1 MRPSYPGSRRTG
13 RILVACLVGL
23 VLPIA
28 SAQGKDYGRLS
39 GMVKD
44 SRGNPLM
51 GATVMVI
58 GPTLLSADT
67 VSDEIERV
75 VTDARGRFM
84 IEHLVP
90 GWYSLRVTAPTLVPI
105 LRKGIRVDAGETA
118 SESFVLADI
127 FAPLR
132 FQIPNHSVTS
142 WGDDWKWVLRTSPAT
157 RPILR
162 YQDAVAQADPEVK
175 PRPTASQKLI
185 GMLPGSARRDPLAED
200 PGLGSVLAYLRP
212 LSADSDLLVVGSM
225 AANGVQGS
233 TVATALRRNLV
244 KGDPQELSLVVHQM
258 NFADGVPLPPGNSA
272 DPLGHAQGI
281 VATYTQTRHVTSRI
295 TVTAGMEVNYL
306 NAARDAMTTRPR
318 VRMDYQVDRET
329 EVGVQYGSGR
339 SNGSQTFLERVGMLN
354 AFPRVTLR
362 NYHPELEQL
371 NHAEVSVRRRV
382 GDSSHLELAAYH
394 DAVHN
399 AVVWGAGNFAN
410 ASLLEGNFLP
420 NPLADGVSLNAG
432 DFQSMGFRAAYRRT
446 LGHNVETLVAYS
458 TGSALVPYAAAMRAA
473 RDGQFQNALRAA
485 RSNSIAGRVS
495 ARIPVTR
502 TQIITSYEW
511 VPYGRVTVVDPYG
524 QANLDLQP
532 YLAVQIRQP
541 LPTIAFLP
549 AHIEAL
555 ADFRNLLDEGN
566 VPMAQSGEK
575 PLLLS
580 SSYRCFRGGFSV
592 QF

>member
-1 MRPSYPGSRRTG
+1 
-13 RILVACLVGL
+13 
-23 VLPIA
+23 
-28 SAQGKDYGRLS
+28 
-39 GMVKD
+39 
-44 SRGNPLM
+44 M

-58 GPTLLSADT
+58 GPTLLSSNA

-75 VTDARGRFM
+75 ITDARGRFAV
-84 IEHLVP
+84 EHLVP

-105 LRKGIRVDAGETA
+105 LRKGIRVEAGETA
-118 SESFVLADI
+118 SETFILTDI

-132 FQIPNHSVTS
+132 FQIPSHSVTS
-142 WGDDWKWVLRTSPAT
+142 WGEDWKWVLRTSPAT

-175 PRPTASQKLI
+175 PPGTASQKLI

-225 AANGVQGS
+225 AANGVQS
-233 TVATALRRNLV
+233 SMVATALRRNLI

-258 NFADGVPLPPGNSA
+258 NFTDGVPLPPGNSA

-281 VATYTQTRHVTSRI
+281 VATYTQTHHVTARI

-306 NAARDAMTTRPR
+306 NAGHDVMTTQPR
-318 VRMDYQVDRET
+318 VRMDYKVDRGT
-329 EVGVQYGSGR
+329 ELGVQYGSGR
-339 SNGSQTFLERVGMLN
+339 STGSQTFLERVGMLN

-371 NHAEVSVRRRV
+371 NHAEVSVRRRL
-382 GDSSHLELAAYH
+382 GNGSRLELAAYH

-399 AVVWGAGNFAN
+399 AVVWGAGNFTN
-410 ASLLEGNFLP
+410 APGLEGNFLP
-420 NPLADGVSLNAG
+420 NALADGVSLNAG
-432 DFQSMGFRAAYRRT
+432 NYQSMGFRAVYRRT
-446 LGHNVETLVAYS
+446 FGNNVETLVAYS
-458 TGSALVPYAAAMRAA
+458 TGSALMPYALAMRAA
-473 RDGQFQNALRAA
+473 QEGQFQNALRAA

-511 VPYGRVTVVDPYG
+511 IPYGRVTAVDPYG

-532 YLAVQIRQP
+532 YLGVQIRQP

-555 ADFRNLLDEGN
+555 ADFRNLIDEGN
-566 VPMAQSGEK
+566 VPMPRSGEK
-575 PLLLS
+575 PLFLS